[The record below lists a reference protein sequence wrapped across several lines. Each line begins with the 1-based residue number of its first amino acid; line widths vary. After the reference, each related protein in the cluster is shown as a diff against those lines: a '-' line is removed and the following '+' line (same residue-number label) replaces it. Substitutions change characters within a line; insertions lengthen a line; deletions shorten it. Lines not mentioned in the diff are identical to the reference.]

1 MPGTSFGVA
10 YLGVAPT
17 VAGLAVG
24 SLVAGIGS
32 ILVALI
38 VACFGVAGSNSGWGA
53 LVGGAFAIL
62 GGLVGAAAVAL
73 GLVAMRQVARAGGRL
88 VGKGLAIAGI
98 SCGGTGVLLTVLAMV
113 VALLV

>member
-1 MPGTSFGVA
+1 VA

-38 VACFGVAGSNSGWGA
+38 VACFGLAGAESGWGA

-62 GGLVGAAAVAL
+62 GGLVGGAAVAL
-73 GLVAMRQVARAGGRL
+73 GLVAMRQVARSGGRL
-88 VGKGLAIAGI
+88 VGRGLAIAGI
-98 SCGGTGVLLTVLAMV
+98 SCGGTGVLLTVLAMG
-113 VALLV
+113 VALLA